1 MISHLI
7 PGWKFYSEGYKRR
20 NFIQLFLKWQGETSE
35 DMNRIEAAFS
45 RESDQLE
52 VSTLAID
59 LNGTSAVGGL
69 LVPGVEDLLN
79 EYLDRNL
86 RVVMLTGDVR
96 GTARLIC
103 DDLGSVGT
111 KIELIDCKH
120 EKGIMF
126 GKFDWLL
133 NNPGTVFFGNG
144 NGDALTG
151 IATLTIAVCQGEGM
165 TGPTADGADVIFT
178 SIVPALEMPLSLKV
192 MKATLHCK

>member
-20 NFIQLFLKWQGETSE
+20 NFIKLYFKWLGETSE
-35 DMNRIEAAFS
+35 DMSRIKAAFS

-52 VSTLAID
+52 VNTLAID

-69 LVPGVEDLLN
+69 LVPGVKDLLD
-79 EYLDRNL
+79 EYLDRSL
-86 RVVMLTGDVR
+86 RIVLLTGDVR
-96 GTARLIC
+96 GTARTIC
-103 DDLGSVGT
+103 DNLGKEGT

-120 EKGIMF
+120 EKGIMY

-133 NNPGTVFFGNG
+133 KNPGTVFIGNG

-165 TGPTADGADVIFT
+165 TGPMLEGADVIFT
-178 SIVPALEMPLSLKV
+178 SIVKALEMPLSFERI
-192 MKATLHCK
+192 KATLHCV